1 MMKRMKELEL
11 ARDALHAMKTPLHLD
26 SIDRFLIDECPLS
39 ESNRYEL
46 HLSTEKTFEAQKVYE
61 KLVSILAV
69 FKSNYSHYIEDIL
82 ERVTDI
88 SELFLNNQTKE
99 MNEQIHQL
107 EDILLLDPKNIE
119 AVKSLSKSIE
129 KSLMTATSENV
140 GNFLKKNI
148 HQMRTSGS
156 NPPSLHHPTATSV
169 GAPAVPVPAFAGGQ
183 QQHQQQLQ
191 VPPPSAAGAAAANGE
206 GFSES
211 KAVDVASAPKYS
223 DEEIHQLMV
232 QNEQLRSTVT
242 QLRQRLAQVRVSSVN
257 NTTPAAA
264 EKQPSTLYG
273 KRGPSNSHFNVA
285 TLNNNNTP
293 NRDQHGGAGGAGLM
307 TKKQFSTSSAQ
318 DGSASGLDDNISYSQ
333 QLSSNAAVIPP
344 SHQDLDH
351 GNNNNN
357 NHNGYNYT
365 GETFANIYN
374 ADSTVVTTSA
384 NTTLPESIQALL
396 LARMRL
402 YINQII
408 SGNPAVPM
416 ISSNEVLKSMVVEE
430 IIQQMQNSINHV
442 YELYLKTM
450 TEFEFIFNSDTS
462 KPVNTIDQ
470 DYLEKYPDL
479 VVRLSETMDQTF
491 QFSQG
496 ESFLLVFSSYFTD
509 VLFFLFSFIFSSY
522 GVNRLDVFVFLVLLL
537 SYGNDSDYRHR
548 GESDAGRCEE
558 CFSSSCCSSSS
569 PSS

>member
-1 MMKRMKELEL
+1 MKELEL

-148 HQMRTSGS
+148 HQM
-156 NPPSLHHPTATSV
+156 PPSVHHPNATSV
-169 GAPAVPVPAFAGGQ
+169 GAPAVPVPSFAGGQ
-183 QQHQQQLQ
+183 QLQQQL
-191 VPPPSAAGAAAANGE
+191 PPQSSAAANGE

-211 KAVDVASAPKYS
+211 KAADNNNNVASAPKYS
-223 DEEIHQLMV
+223 DEEIQQLVV

-257 NTTPAAA
+257 NTTAA
-264 EKQPSTLYG
+264 EKQPPSHSTLYG
-273 KRGPSNSHFNVA
+273 KRGTSNSHFNMA

-293 NRDQHGGAGGAGLM
+293 NRDQHGGLM
-307 TKKQFSTSSAQ
+307 TKKQLSTNSAQ
-318 DGSASGLDDNISYSQ
+318 DGSASVLDDNISYSQ
-333 QLSSNAAVIPP
+333 QVSSNAAVIPP

-351 GNNNNN
+351 GSNNNNN
-357 NHNGYNYT
+357 TNGYNYT

-374 ADSTVVTTSA
+374 PDSTVVTTSA

-430 IIQQMQNSINHV
+430 IIQQMNNSINHV

-450 TEFEFIFNSDTS
+450 IEFEFIFNSDTS

-496 ESFLLVFSSYFTD
+496 E
-509 VLFFLFSFIFSSY
+509 LFFFSF
-522 GVNRLDVFVFLVLLL
+522 
-537 SYGNDSDYRHR
+537 
-548 GESDAGRCEE
+548 
-558 CFSSSCCSSSS
+558 
-569 PSS
+569 